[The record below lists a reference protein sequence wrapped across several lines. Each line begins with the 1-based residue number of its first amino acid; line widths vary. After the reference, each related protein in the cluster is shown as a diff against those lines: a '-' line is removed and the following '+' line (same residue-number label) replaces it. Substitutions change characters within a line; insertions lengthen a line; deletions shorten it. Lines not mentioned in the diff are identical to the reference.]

1 MNLSTLTQKK
11 AAGQKLLVP
20 YVTAGISDKWSD
32 LVICLADAGADAVE
46 IGLPFSD
53 PMIDGKIIQM
63 ACKTALDAGY
73 NTQKI
78 FDELRILTE
87 KVDVPLVV
95 MTYYNLI
102 LARGLAKTACDLAEL
117 GISGSIVPDLTVE
130 ELEPWRVESST
141 NMLDNILLIAPST
154 PLTRAAEIAEI
165 STGFIYALGLMGITG
180 IRETLMPEAID
191 NVEKIKSVTDKPV
204 LVGVGISSPN
214 QAKEASKYSDGVVVG
229 SALVKLILDNA
240 GDIELNKKVFNF
252 VRTFKEAIG
261 E

>member
-1 MNLSTLTQKK
+1 
-11 AAGQKLLVP
+11 
-20 YVTAGISDKWSD
+20 
-32 LVICLADAGADAVE
+32 
-46 IGLPFSD
+46 
-53 PMIDGKIIQM
+53 
-63 ACKTALDAGY
+63 
-73 NTQKI
+73 
-78 FDELRILTE
+78 
-87 KVDVPLVV
+87 
-95 MTYYNLI
+95 
-102 LARGLAKTACDLAEL
+102 
-117 GISGSIVPDLTVE
+117 
-130 ELEPWRVESST
+130 
-141 NMLDNILLIAPST
+141 
-154 PLTRAAEIAEI
+154 
-165 STGFIYALGLMGITG
+165 MGITG